1 MQLQTTDQAL
11 SSEKTHLQLQVSDL
25 CAGYGKVPILDHV
38 SFGVAEDETVALIG
52 PNGAGKSTLLKA
64 ISGLICPTSGSV
76 RMNGKELVGTPPDLI
91 VHEGISFVPEGGRP
105 FPNMSVNDNLRM
117 GAFACRDVLKTGVL
131 DELYDLFPVLKARAK
146 QYARTLSGGE
156 RQMLAI
162 ARGLVSRP
170 KLIML
175 DEPSLGVAPKLV
187 DEIYTKIAALKGMH
201 LTVLLVE
208 QNTSYALELADR
220 AYVLENG
227 RIVMHGRPSELSRDD
242 HIKKAYLGL

>member
-1 MQLQTTDQAL
+1 MLNVTDL
-11 SSEKTHLQLQVSDL
+11 N
-25 CAGYGKVPILDHV
+25 AGYGKVPILFDINFNVDEH
-38 SFGVAEDETVALIG
+38 ETVAIIG

-64 ISGLICPTSGSV
+64 LSGLVHPSGGKIEL
-76 RMNGKELVGTPPDLI
+76 NGQDLAGLPPDQ
-91 VHEGISFVPEGGRP
+91 VVRHGIAYVPEGGRP
-105 FPNMSVNDNLRM
+105 FPNMSVMDNLKM
-117 GAFACRDVLKTGVL
+117 GAFTRRENLKNGVL
-131 DELYDLFPVLKARAK
+131 DEMLELFPVLKQRAN

-175 DEPSLGVAPKLV
+175 DEPSLGLAPKLV
-187 DEIYTKIAALKGMH
+187 DEIYQKLRALKERG

-208 QNTSYALELADR
+208 KNISYSLELADR
-220 AYVLENG
+220 GYVLENG
-227 RIVMHGRPSELSRDD
+227 RIVMQGDCQELARSE